1 MTSRCVFVYS
11 ALLMTPIKQQCVI
24 VHSITMYLRL
34 FSSHNKYAGRTK
46 SLPDAIFVF
55 PERLKREENMLGKV
69 YLKTDGR
76 ISEKMHLK
84 YEVK

>member
-11 ALLMTPIKQQCVI
+11 ALLMTHIKQQCVI

-46 SLPDAIFVF
+46 SLPVAIFVF
-55 PERLKREENMLGKV
+55 PERLKREEYV
-69 YLKTDGR
+69 KTC
-76 ISEKMHLK
+76 SERLMEEL
-84 YEVK
+84 VKIFI

>member
-1 MTSRCVFVYS
+1 MTSRCVFVYF

-46 SLPDAIFVF
+46 RLPNAIFVF
-55 PERLKREENMLGKV
+55 PKRLKREEYV
-69 YLKTDGR
+69 KTC
-76 ISEKMHLK
+76 SERFI
-84 YEVK
+84 